1 MKLFNEIN
9 LPETLED
16 LLEKQWDLEN
26 ELIYTKL
33 DGILLFNHNFD

>member
-9 LPETLED
+9 WPETLED

-33 DGILLFNHNFD
+33 DGILLFNHKI